1 MLIKKLS
8 LATAAAALALS
19 PTIGYAAQANVDR
32 SSAPTA
38 AESNLEGN
46 GIILA
51 LLAAAAV
58 IAGIILIADGD
69 DEPVSA

>member
-1 MLIKKLS
+1 MLMKKLS
-8 LATAAAALALS
+8 MATAAAALALS
-19 PTIGYAAQANVDR
+19 PTIGYAAQPNVDR

-38 AESNLEGN
+38 AESNLEGK

-58 IAGIILIADGD
+58 IAGIIIIADD
-69 DEPVSA
+69 EDEPVSA